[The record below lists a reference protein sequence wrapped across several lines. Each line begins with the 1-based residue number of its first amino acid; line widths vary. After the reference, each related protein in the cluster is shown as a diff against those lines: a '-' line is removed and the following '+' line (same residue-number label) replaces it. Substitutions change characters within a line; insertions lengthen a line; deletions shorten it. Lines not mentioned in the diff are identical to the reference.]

1 MPRGGPTAGE
11 GPPGMRTT
19 GPGAVFA
26 FNPVYAVEL
35 EPEGQRWSPAE
46 AARFLAATAADP
58 LGLMFRLVV
67 LRGFRRGEAAGQ
79 RWAGAHLDDGYLTV
93 DRTILQIGGMV
104 AGGNPKSKAG
114 ERRIWLGSGTVA
126 LLKAHR
132 RSLLADQLRAS
143 SAWADNDLIFCHHRK
158 GSGVHHVALFF
169 EGSVWHARL
178 EHGVVRQSWDEFV
191 SIYDIAAGEEEVW
204 ALSNRGRD
212 RAAVVRLNIRT
223 GAETP

>member
-126 LLKAHR
+126 LLEAHR
-132 RSLLADQLRAS
+132 RALLADQLRAS
-143 SAWADNDLIFCHHRK
+143 SAWADNDLIFC
-158 GSGVHHVALFF
+158 A
-169 EGSVWHARL
+169 
-178 EHGVVRQSWDEFV
+178 
-191 SIYDIAAGEEEVW
+191 
-204 ALSNRGRD
+204 RGRIAMAARSGLPPAQ
-212 RAAVVRLNIRT
+212 RALLRRSPATPALTRRS
-223 GAETP
+223 GASSPATPPGR

>member
-1 MPRGGPTAGE
+1 
-11 GPPGMRTT
+11 MRTT

-104 AGGNPKSKAG
+104 AGGNPS
-114 ERRIWLGSGTVA
+114 RRPASAGSGSAPARSRCWRRTA
-126 LLKAHR
+126 GPCSPTSSGRRAH
-132 RSLLADQLRAS
+132 
-143 SAWADNDLIFCHHRK
+143 
-158 GSGVHHVALFF
+158 
-169 EGSVWHARL
+169 
-178 EHGVVRQSWDEFV
+178 
-191 SIYDIAAGEEEVW
+191 
-204 ALSNRGRD
+204 GR
-212 RAAVVRLNIRT
+212 T
-223 GAETP
+223 TT